1 VTTAIRGRLD
11 TAFWIIPSAIV
22 VSSALAGLVLLR
34 VDRSGIR
41 ATALAFTGG
50 PESARS
56 ALSTIATSMLTLT
69 GLVFSITIV
78 VLQLTSSQ
86 FSPRVL
92 RTFLRDGVTQ
102 WTLGTFLAAFA
113 YALLVL
119 REVRGQSAD
128 VDEFVPGLAVTFA
141 FALVAASQVLF
152 VAYIHHIAQ
161 SVRVVNILARIGE
174 ETADTVTRRYPLL
187 AEAPEH
193 PGAPRPELAS
203 PPPKTRSVVHS
214 GPSGVLI
221 AVDTERL
228 VALARRE
235 DAVLSL
241 RVPVGSFAPAGAPL
255 VDVSGGDVDADAVRA
270 ALAVGN
276 ERSLRDDPAF
286 GFRQLVDVAER
297 ALSPG
302 VNDPS
307 TAVQALDQLHH
318 LLRLLAGR
326 STDVGHHVDE
336 DRAPRLVVPEPGWAE
351 FLDLAVEEILHWGR
365 DSLQVRRRV
374 EAMLAD
380 LATVVAGDRL
390 AAIRR
395 LQLSLEGARC
405 S

>member
-1 VTTAIRGRLD
+1 MY
-11 TAFWIIPSAIV
+11 
-22 VSSALAGLVLLR
+22 
-34 VDRSGIR
+34 
-41 ATALAFTGG
+41 ATN
-50 PESARS
+50 
-56 ALSTIATSMLTLT
+56 ST
-69 GLVFSITIV
+69 
-78 VLQLTSSQ
+78 
-86 FSPRVL
+86 
-92 RTFLRDGVTQ
+92 
-102 WTLGTFLAAFA
+102 WLAATRA
-113 YALLVL
+113 KAN
-119 REVRGQSAD
+119 
-128 VDEFVPGLAVTFA
+128 VT
-141 FALVAASQVLF
+141 ASQVLF